1 LATQE
6 EAAVIKAAQALGG
19 LFDGAGYL
27 QGGMPALALADGVDL
42 EAAYEAT
49 VVLNAALIAL
59 TDGAMQQEF
68 WRAVLEDAT
77 LSDAHKIELL
87 AQACEHADLRIALLE
102 QQLADRRTERGIWRD
117 EEPGEYLAG
126 LAGGGPTWHE

>member
-1 LATQE
+1 MQE
-6 EAAVIKAAQALGG
+6 EW
-19 LFDGAGYL
+19 
-27 QGGMPALALADGVDL
+27 
-42 EAAYEAT
+42 
-49 VVLNAALIAL
+49 
-59 TDGAMQQEF
+59 
-68 WRAVLEDAT
+68 WRAVLTDAT
-77 LSDAHKIELL
+77 LSDADRVELL